1 MFKSVMLL
9 ILSQLPAS
17 NLRKSLIAHSINHP
31 STCTT
36 EIGSES
42 LIFSVRTLLSAE
54 CSAPKRNG
62 RGQMPKKPATNNKSA
77 LHLVKLSV
85 GSESVEGLEEWQ
97 ALRRAEREAAGE
109 DTRPRHVTRMTPKRG
124 DELLAG
130 GSIYWVIKRNIVA
143 RQKIVALEPV
153 VGEDGISRCAII
165 LDPTLV
171 RTEHRP
177 KRPFQGWRYLTAADA
192 PSDLTEEGEALAE
205 MPGEMREALASFG
218 VR

>member
-1 MFKSVMLL
+1 M
-9 ILSQLPAS
+9 
-17 NLRKSLIAHSINHP
+17 
-31 STCTT
+31 TT
-36 EIGSES
+36 
-42 LIFSVRTLLSAE
+42 
-54 CSAPKRNG
+54 
-62 RGQMPKKPATNNKSA
+62 KSA
-77 LHLVKLSV
+77 ASLSPTLNLVKLSV

-109 DTRPRHVTRMTPKRG
+109 DTRPRHVTRMTPKRSA
-124 DELLAG
+124 ELLAG

-153 VGEDGISRCAII
+153 VGEDGILRCAII

-177 KRPFQGWRYLTAADA
+177 KRPFQGWRYLTTEDA
-192 PSDLTEEGEALAE
+192 PLDLTEEGEALAE

-218 VR
+218 IR